1 MASISITF
9 QWAAGDVL
17 LIEADADNSYPDAF
31 AEASSIAYNLYTKAL
46 AVTLAIT
53 DAAAAEVIE
62 DE

>member
-17 LIEADADNSYPDAF
+17 LAETEADSSYPDAF
-31 AEASSIAYNLYTKAL
+31 AEAAHIALDTYTKAL

-53 DAAAAEVIE
+53 DAAAEVIE

>member
-17 LIEADADNSYPDAF
+17 LVETDADNSYPDAF

-46 AVTLAIT
+46 AVTMALTTT
-53 DAAAAEVIE
+53 DEPE
-62 DE
+62 TE

>member
-17 LIEADADNSYPDAF
+17 LVETDADSSYPDAF
-31 AEASSIAYNLYTKAL
+31 AEAASIALNSYTKAL

-53 DAAAAEVIE
+53 DAAAEVE
-62 DE
+62 DY